1 MRHGICMLVALMVL
15 GAGLSILLA
24 APAQA
29 QTASDVVE
37 RDRLIAAQEAL
48 LNVYRCRFD
57 IDTEIVPGGCGGG
70 TPVIPAVPPVPFTG
84 TPNRADIA
92 ERDRLVAA
100 QEALLNVYRCRFDI
114 DTEIVPGGCIS
125 TPEPDPPTTQT
136 PPLEVRTTAAI
147 PVFYCAPAGR
157 YSESELA
164 DVVADLNQYVTPFY
178 ARESSGL
185 ANVYFTAGGI
195 VSPSFDWQNTTL
207 SDLFDR
213 GSLSACDVAAIAEGQ
228 GSQILILIDIE
239 SGERF
244 GGYATNGLGPS
255 RVSLRAWGGPFG
267 GGFHYIVAHEIGHG
281 LFGLE
286 HTDDEEIRAYQCSEV
301 VWSLMNGTDEC
312 RIRSTI
318 DPLSFDEILCWQ
330 KEELDW
336 PCFDPAPAVPLDYPR
351 SYGRWSSYASSEFAQ
366 VGVVTAAL
374 PTEGVSPEATPT
386 LRMSC
391 EYYESRDEWELFS
404 YVGWEDGGV
413 SGDADGDLRVE
424 VLFSNGEILRLTGY
438 EGAESRFMNLTRPS
452 SLRLFDAVLRHEG
465 MSVTLSTTSG
475 DGKTYSATF
484 ATDGAAIAVRSVM
497 NFCATKAMPPAED
510 GGPVSS
516 GVWRSYEST
525 EFVQVG
531 VLTSALQT
539 EGISDNNVPS
549 LRMACEFYES
559 SNRWGLFSYVGWD
572 GDSVF
577 GASNGDLWVEARF
590 SNGDVLTLAGR
601 EGSGARFTTFD
612 AFESFRLFDAV
623 LGHDGMSV
631 VVSTTDRDGNVYSA
645 AFDTEGANVAVRS
658 VMSFC
663 EAAVSD
669 GK

>member
-1 MRHGICMLVALMVL
+1 MLSSTLRRGICMLVALMVL
-15 GAGLSILLA
+15 GAGLPILLA

-29 QTASDVVE
+29 QTASDAVE
-37 RDRLIAAQEAL
+37 RGRLVVAQEAL

-57 IDTEIVPGGCGGG
+57 IDTEIVPGGCSGG

-100 QEALLNVYRCRFDI
+100 QEALLNAYRCRFDI

-164 DVVADLNQYVTPFY
+164 DVVADLNQHVTPFY

-185 ANVYFTAGGI
+185 ANVHFTVGGI

-213 GSLSACDVAAIAEGQ
+213 GSFSACDVAAIAEGQ

-239 SGERF
+239 GGERF

-318 DPLSFDEILCWQ
+318 DPLSFEEILCWQ
-330 KEELDW
+330 KKELDW

-366 VGVVTAAL
+366 VGVVTAAVT
-374 PTEGVSPEATPT
+374 TEGVSPGATPT
-386 LRMSC
+386 
-391 EYYESRDEWELFS
+391 
-404 YVGWEDGGV
+404 
-413 SGDADGDLRVE
+413 
-424 VLFSNGEILRLTGY
+424 
-438 EGAESRFMNLTRPS
+438 
-452 SLRLFDAVLRHEG
+452 
-465 MSVTLSTTSG
+465 
-475 DGKTYSATF
+475 
-484 ATDGAAIAVRSVM
+484 
-497 NFCATKAMPPAED
+497 
-510 GGPVSS
+510 
-516 GVWRSYEST
+516 
-525 EFVQVG
+525 
-531 VLTSALQT
+531 
-539 EGISDNNVPS
+539 

-559 SNRWGLFSYVGWD
+559 SDRWGLFSYVGWD
-572 GDSVF
+572 GDAVF
-577 GASNGDLWVEARF
+577 GAANGDLWVEARF

-612 AFESFRLFDAV
+612 AFGSFRLFDAV

-631 VVSTTDRDGNVYSA
+631 VVSTTDRDGNGYSA

-658 VMSFC
+658 VMNFC